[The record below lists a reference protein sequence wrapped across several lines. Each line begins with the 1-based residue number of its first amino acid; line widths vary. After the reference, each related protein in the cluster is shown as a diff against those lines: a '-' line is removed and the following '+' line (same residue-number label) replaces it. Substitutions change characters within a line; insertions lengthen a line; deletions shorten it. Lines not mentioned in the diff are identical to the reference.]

1 VSREVIAGLLIAG
14 LTAEELISQ
23 RVGGRLSVVRDAVAL
38 PVRVGVGV
46 GVVHVMV
53 TAPLLP

>member
-38 PVRVGVGV
+38 PV
-46 GVVHVMV
+46 
-53 TAPLLP
+53 